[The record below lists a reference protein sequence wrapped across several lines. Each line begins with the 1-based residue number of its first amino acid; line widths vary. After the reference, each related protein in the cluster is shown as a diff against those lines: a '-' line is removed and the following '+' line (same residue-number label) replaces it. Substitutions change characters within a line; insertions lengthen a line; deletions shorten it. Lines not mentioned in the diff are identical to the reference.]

1 MNTQQMPIEM
11 AVKSPTNTQLLGLV
25 GLKLRLIE
33 IISASR
39 KSLASESTDPLNV
52 RSLADQVGASLRTV
66 ETTLARMV
74 REGLISV
81 AQSKR
86 GRGGW
91 VSYSIATGLLQEIQ
105 NAHADGAWPL
115 TPSPTVR
122 LGGGSPLLAGAEFP
136 SRRPEYAS
144 DPVAGFGS
152 RPRGSQNSREI
163 PDEWLEVDCSILHQE
178 QVMFAPSHLR
188 QVWKWGNVSLDELQ
202 LSIEAFAF
210 DIRVNRKTMRMG
222 LLNGFMEILKKGSY
236 GPPAN
241 FETQADTVRRQ
252 NIERLEAYRA
262 RQKDLDRRESDL
274 AFSLWLG
281 GMSEARL
288 RQWMPLEL
296 QDKPLENHAVL
307 SSLRVIYEQIPRKSM
322 TQAQGAR

>member
-1 MNTQQMPIEM
+1 
-11 AVKSPTNTQLLGLV
+11 
-25 GLKLRLIE
+25 
-33 IISASR
+33 
-39 KSLASESTDPLNV
+39 
-52 RSLADQVGASLRTV
+52 
-66 ETTLARMV
+66 MV

-91 VSYSIATGLLQEIQ
+91 VSYSIAMGLLQEIQ
-105 NAHADGAWPL
+105 KAHADGAWPSA
-115 TPSPTVR
+115 PSHTVR
-122 LGGGSPLLAGAEFP
+122 SGGGSPLLTGAEFQI
-136 SRRPEYAS
+136 RRPGYAG

-152 RPRGSQNSREI
+152 RLRGSQNLREI
-163 PDEWLEVDCSILHQE
+163 PDEWLEVDCSLLHQE

-222 LLNGFMEILKKGSY
+222 LLNGFMEILKTGSY

-296 QDKPLENHAVL
+296 QDQPLENHAVQ
-307 SSLRVIYEQIPRKSM
+307 SSLRVIYEQIPRKSK
-322 TQAQGAR
+322 TQA

>member
-1 MNTQQMPIEM
+1 
-11 AVKSPTNTQLLGLV
+11 
-25 GLKLRLIE
+25 
-33 IISASR
+33 
-39 KSLASESTDPLNV
+39 
-52 RSLADQVGASLRTV
+52 
-66 ETTLARMV
+66 MV

-91 VSYSIATGLLQEIQ
+91 VSYSIAAGLLSDIQ
-105 NAHADGAWPL
+105 KAHADGSWPSD
-115 TPSPTVR
+115 PSHTVR
-122 LGGGSPLLAGAEFP
+122 SGGWSPLSAGAEFP
-136 SRRPEYAS
+136 IRRAVYAG

-152 RPRGSQNSREI
+152 RPRGGQNSREI
-163 PDEWLEVDCSILHQE
+163 PDEWLEVDCSLLHQE

-296 QDKPLENHAVL
+296 QDQPLENHAVQ
-307 SSLRVIYEQIPRKSM
+307 SSLRVIYEQIPRKSK
-322 TQAQGAR
+322 TQA

>member
-1 MNTQQMPIEM
+1 MNTQQTPIEI
-11 AVKSPTNTQLLGLV
+11 AVKSPTKTHLMGIV
-25 GLKLRLIE
+25 GLKLGLLE
-33 IISASR
+33 IISASG
-39 KSLASESTDPLNV
+39 KSPTSDSTDPLSV

-91 VSYSIATGLLQEIQ
+91 VSYSIAPGLLQEIQ
-105 NAHADGAWPL
+105 KAQADGTWPSTL
-115 TPSPTVR
+115 SAQLRTVR
-122 LGGGSPLLAGAEFP
+122 SGGWHTPLVGAESH
-136 SRRPEYAS
+136 SRLT
-144 DPVAGFGS
+144 GFSGNLGTGLGS
-152 RPRGSQNSREI
+152 RSRVVQNSQEI
-163 PDEWLEVDCSILHQE
+163 PDEWLEVDCALLHQE
-178 QVMFAPSHLR
+178 QVMFGPSHIR
-188 QVWKWGNVSLDELQ
+188 QVWKWGNVSLDELR

-210 DIRVNRKTMRMG
+210 DIRVNRKTIRMG
-222 LLNGFMEILKKGSY
+222 LLNGFMEILKSGSY

-252 NIERLEAYRA
+252 NIDRLEAYRA

-288 RQWMPLEL
+288 RQWMPEEL
-296 QDKPLENHAVL
+296 QNQPLESHAVL
-307 SSLRVIYEQIPRKSM
+307 SSLRLIYEQMPRK
-322 TQAQGAR
+322 GV

>member
-1 MNTQQMPIEM
+1 MKTQQTPIEK
-11 AVKSPTNTQLLGLV
+11 ADKSPTNAQLLGLV
-25 GLKLRLIE
+25 GLKLGLLE

-39 KSLASESTDPLNV
+39 KSPTSDSTDPLNV

-91 VSYSIATGLLQEIQ
+91 VRYSIAAGLLQEIQ
-105 NAHADGAWPL
+105 MAQAEGNWPSA
-115 TPSPTVR
+115 PSRLVR
-122 LGGGSPLLAGAEFP
+122 PSGWPPRLAGAEFH
-136 SRRPEYAS
+136 SFRPGYS
-144 DPVAGFGS
+144 GDLGAGLGS
-152 RPRGSQNSREI
+152 RPRVVQNPREI
-163 PDEWLEVDCSILHQE
+163 PDEWLEVDCSLLHQE
-178 QVMFAPSHLR
+178 QVMFGPSHLR
-188 QVWKWGNVSLDELQ
+188 QVWKWGNVSLDELR

-210 DIRVNRKTMRMG
+210 DIRVNRKTISIG
-222 LLNGFMEILKKGSY
+222 LLNGFMEILKTGSY

-281 GMSEARL
+281 GMSEARR
-288 RQWMPLEL
+288 RQWMPVEL
-296 QDKPLENHAVL
+296 QDQPLESHAAL
-307 SSLRVIYEQIPRKSM
+307 SSLRLIYEQMPRK
-322 TQAQGAR
+322 GV

>member
-1 MNTQQMPIEM
+1 MNTQQTPIETTG
-11 AVKSPTNTQLLGLV
+11 KSPTKHLLLGLG

-74 REGLISV
+74 RQGLISV

-91 VSYSIATGLLQEIQ
+91 VSYSIATQLLEEIQ
-105 NAHADGAWPL
+105 KAHADGAWPAA
-115 TPSPTVR
+115 PSQTAR
-122 LGGGSPLLAGAEFP
+122 SGGWHSFLAGAEFP
-136 SRRPEYAS
+136 SRRPGYAG

-152 RPRGSQNSREI
+152 RSRGGQNSREI
-163 PDEWLEVDCSILHQE
+163 PDEWLEVDCSLLHQE

-210 DIRVNRKTMRMG
+210 DIRVNRKTMKMG
-222 LLNGFMEILKKGSY
+222 LLHGFMEILKTGSY

-252 NIERLEAYRA
+252 NIERLEAYRG
-262 RQKDLDRRESDL
+262 RQKDLDRRESDQ
-274 AFSLWLG
+274 AFNLWLG

-296 QDKPLENHAVL
+296 QDKSLENHAVL
-307 SSLRVIYEQIPRKSM
+307 SSLRLIYKQIPRKAV
-322 TQAQGAR
+322 TQA

>member
-1 MNTQQMPIEM
+1 MNEMRAQQTPLEM
-11 AVKSPTNTQLLGLV
+11 AEKNPTNTHLMGVV
-25 GLKLRLIE
+25 GLKLGLLE

-39 KSLASESTDPLNV
+39 QSPTSDATDPLNV

-91 VSYSIATGLLQEIQ
+91 VRYAIAAGLLEEIQ
-105 NAHADGAWPL
+105 KAQAEGTWPSAL
-115 TPSPTVR
+115 SVPSR
-122 LGGGSPLLAGAEFP
+122 LGRSGGWPPRLAGAESLGHLSGF
-136 SRRPEYAS
+136 SGNLGGGAS
-144 DPVAGFGS
+144 S
-152 RPRGSQNSREI
+152 RPRVVQNSREI
-163 PDEWLEVDCSILHQE
+163 PDEWLEVDCSLLHEE
-178 QVMFAPSHLR
+178 QVMLGPSHLR
-188 QVWKWGNVSLDELQ
+188 QVWKWGNVSLDELR

-210 DIRVNRKTMRMG
+210 DIRVNRKTIRMG
-222 LLNGFMEILKKGSY
+222 LLNGFMEILKSGPY

-262 RQKDLDRRESDL
+262 RQKDLDRRESEL
-274 AFSLWLG
+274 AFNLWRDE
-281 GMSEARL
+281 MSEARL
-288 RQWMPLEL
+288 RQWLPVEL
-296 QDKPLENHAVL
+296 QDQPLEGHAVL
-307 SSLRVIYEQIPRKSM
+307 STLRLIYEQMPRK
-322 TQAQGAR
+322 GV

>member
-1 MNTQQMPIEM
+1 MKTQQSPLKM
-11 AVKSPTNTQLLGLV
+11 AEKIPTNTHLMGVV
-25 GLKLRLIE
+25 GLKLGLLE

-39 KSLASESTDPLNV
+39 KSPTSDATDPLNV

-66 ETTLARMV
+66 ETTLSRMV

-91 VSYSIATGLLQEIQ
+91 VSYSIAAGLLQEIQ
-105 NAHADGAWPL
+105 KAQAEGAWPSAL
-115 TPSPTVR
+115 SAPTR
-122 LGGGSPLLAGAEFP
+122 LGRSGGWPPRLIGTESP
-136 SRRPEYAS
+136 SRLPGFSGNPGGGAS
-144 DPVAGFGS
+144 S
-152 RPRGSQNSREI
+152 RSRVVQNSREI
-163 PDEWLEVDCSILHQE
+163 PDEWLEVDCSLLHEE
-178 QVMFAPSHLR
+178 QVMLGPSHLR
-188 QVWKWGNVSLDELQ
+188 QVWKWGNVSLDELR

-210 DIRVNRKTMRMG
+210 DIRVNRKTIRMG
-222 LLNGFMEILKKGSY
+222 LLNGFMEILKSGPY

-262 RQKDLDRRESDL
+262 RQKDLDRRESEL
-274 AFSLWLG
+274 AFSLWRG

-288 RQWMPLEL
+288 RQWLPVEL
-296 QDKPLENHAVL
+296 QDQPLDSHAVL
-307 SSLRVIYEQIPRKSM
+307 SSLRLIYEQMPRK
-322 TQAQGAR
+322 GV

>member
-1 MNTQQMPIEM
+1 MEAQQKPIEKM
-11 AVKSPTNTQLLGLV
+11 DKNTTKTQLLGFV
-25 GLKLRLIE
+25 GLKLRLME
-33 IISASR
+33 IISTSR
-39 KSLASESTDPLNV
+39 KSPVSESTGPLNV

-74 REGLISV
+74 REGVISV

-91 VSYSIATGLLQEIQ
+91 VSYSIAPGLLQEIQ
-105 NAHADGAWPL
+105 SAQADGVWPL
-115 TPSPTVR
+115 DRSQIVRSEGRSPR
-122 LGGGSPLLAGAEFP
+122 LADLEFH
-136 SRRPEYAS
+136 SRRPGYAIDS
-144 DPVAGFGS
+144 GIRLGARTGVG
-152 RPRGSQNSREI
+152 QNTREI
-163 PDEWLEVDCSILHQE
+163 PDEWLEVDCSLLHQE
-178 QVMFAPSHLR
+178 QVMLAPSHLR
-188 QVWKWGNVSLDELQ
+188 QVWKWGNVSLEELQ
-202 LSIEAFAF
+202 LSIESFAF

-222 LLNGFMEILKKGSY
+222 LLNGFLEILKTGCY

-288 RQWMPLEL
+288 RQWMPMEL
-296 QDKPLENHAVL
+296 QNQPLESHAVL
-307 SSLRVIYEQIPRKSM
+307 SSLRLIYEQMPRKTV
-322 TQAQGAR
+322 TQTEQAR